1 MESRSG
7 IDLPQELDDYIK
19 ETIDYSLG
27 LPVSSKTLE
36 LKLQASEEARRNLQ
50 NQYFVIHSKLKQ
62 KDIAIERAR
71 AESSVNAQALKKF
84 VEENQ
89 RLAEE
94 CSKLLNEISR
104 LENECSLY
112 EHDRDA
118 LMEFANEA
126 EERAKEAEVRVLET
140 NDRLKK
146 MMEELEFYKNQSQT
160 MKGNEIKLTDELQ
173 LLNERISAIENLR
186 LQGCS
191 DNNLDSSQCSSPRSE
206 DLKQFPRILTTTPED
221 LSPIGSSTLEE
232 QLLHSVLD
240 SIFENNG
247 GVANARAFLEDHCDV
262 ESCHRLLIMWDRLR
276 PSSQNV
282 IALAAEVQTLKN
294 DKEHLISNLT
304 RAEEEVKVL
313 FEENTTI
320 EEEKKRLLK
329 LYNREKHHHGS
340 GGKHSCSSSAKSH
353 KRKSNPREC
362 SSVEAMM
369 DLDSGSD
376 MSRPPLSPLHYNSP
390 DSRMHKK

>member
-50 NQYFVIHSKLKQ
+50 NQYFK
-62 KDIAIERAR
+62 

-126 EERAKEAEVRVLET
+126 EESAKEAEVRVLEA

-146 MMEELEFYKNQSQT
+146 TMEELEFYKNQSQT

-186 LQGCS
+186 LQGSFS
-191 DNNLDSSQCSSPRSE
+191 DNILDSSQCSSPRSE
-206 DLKQFPRILTTTPED
+206 DLKQFPRILTTTPVSE
-221 LSPIGSSTLEE
+221 
-232 QLLHSVLD
+232 
-240 SIFENNG
+240 FRN
-247 GVANARAFLEDHCDV
+247 FLEKM
-262 ESCHRLLIMWDRLR
+262 I
-276 PSSQNV
+276 
-282 IALAAEVQTLKN
+282 
-294 DKEHLISNLT
+294 
-304 RAEEEVKVL
+304 
-313 FEENTTI
+313 
-320 EEEKKRLLK
+320 
-329 LYNREKHHHGS
+329 
-340 GGKHSCSSSAKSH
+340 
-353 KRKSNPREC
+353 
-362 SSVEAMM
+362 
-369 DLDSGSD
+369 
-376 MSRPPLSPLHYNSP
+376 
-390 DSRMHKK
+390 